1 MTTQQTVE
9 LPIVELKP
17 CPFCGGEAETS
28 QGGSAWFIHCKTPDC
43 FESHDDFHRTEPE
56 AIAAWNTRPEDNLI
70 KEAVEALTAM
80 VARAPERDTKWA
92 GMTARD
98 IALVTLTKLTGEKQ

>member
-9 LPIVELKP
+9 LPIVAKLHGIADFLP
-17 CPFCGGEAETS
+17 TSPAEDVR
-28 QGGSAWFIHCKTPDC
+28 Q
-43 FESHDDFHRTEPE
+43 
-56 AIAAWNTRPEDNLI
+56 AADVI
-70 KEAVEALTAM
+70 KEAVESLTAM